1 MFKPAILDIIYDH
14 YDGWARQFAV
24 ACRPTCRVCC
34 TQNVTMT
41 AVEGEKI
48 LGYALRQGLAE
59 WLGATLAEADAL
71 QPPPFTTNQFAA
83 ACLAGREMKEEWPEN
98 RAPCLFLDHDLC
110 RIYAA
115 RPFACRLFLST
126 GRCQPGG
133 EAEMPAAYPGA
144 ASAICQIIEHL
155 GQRRPWGN
163 MLDVL
168 LALLPHPAY
177 REIARLVP
185 PEKIATARGRLLA
198 AAPLPGFLLDDE
210 EEALAAPL
218 LDGIFQSQVE
228 GKTVAAI
235 LNGE

>member
-1 MFKPAILDIIYDH
+1 MLKSAILDIIYDQ
-14 YDGWARQFAV
+14 YGQWARQFAV
-24 ACRPTCRVCC
+24 ACRPACRICC

-48 LGYALRQGLAE
+48 LSYALRQGLAE
-59 WLGATLAEADAL
+59 WLGKTLAEAAAA

-98 RAPCLFLDHDLC
+98 SKPCPFLDHDLC

-126 GRCQPGG
+126 GRCPPGG
-133 EAEMPAAYPGA
+133 EAEMPPAYPGA

-185 PEKIATARGRLLA
+185 PDKIAAARDRLLA
-198 AAPLPGFLLDDE
+198 AAPLPGFLLDDAE
-210 EEALAAPL
+210 QALAAPL
-218 LDGIFQSQVE
+218 FEAIFQHQVG
-228 GKTVAAI
+228 GKTVATI